1 MQKKTKNILRT
12 KNYLIHHMSIKK
24 LLLFLICCIAHKQ
37 AKEELRDESINFK
50 FDAPLELFII
60 EMSKDDEK
68 RFLEL
73 QFPQKEMCTAKI
85 IKKFPF

>member
-1 MQKKTKNILRT
+1 MCKKNENILR
-12 KNYLIHHMSIKK
+12 KIKKYLIHHMSIKK
-24 LLLFLICCIAHKQ
+24 LLLFLICCIAHTSK
-37 AKEELRDESINFK
+37 ELRDESINFK

-73 QFPQKEMCTAKI
+73 QFPQKEMCTV
-85 IKKFPF
+85 KFPF